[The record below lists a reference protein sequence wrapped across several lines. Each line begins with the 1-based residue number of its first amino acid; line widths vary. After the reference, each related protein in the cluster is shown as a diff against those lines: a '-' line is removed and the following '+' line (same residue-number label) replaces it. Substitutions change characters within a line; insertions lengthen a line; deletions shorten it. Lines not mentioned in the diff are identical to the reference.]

1 MFDQCPLDYVVNELE
16 LLNMAVVKLTTMLV
30 PMVKLRKT
38 KCSYSYHWIKKTKSE
53 RNLTTKIQ
61 NVKRGFVCRGGCKVC
76 ARPALTGWAG
86 GQGPFA
92 WAGTRLDGATHAA
105 RARGIDAKWLVCFL
119 H

>member
-1 MFDQCPLDYVVNELE
+1 
-16 LLNMAVVKLTTMLV
+16 MLKDDLSAEEV
-30 PMVKLRKT
+30 ARF
-38 KCSYSYHWIKKTKSE
+38 
-53 RNLTTKIQ
+53 R
-61 NVKRGFVCRGGCKVC
+61 

-92 WAGTRLDGATHAA
+92 WAGTWLDGATHAA